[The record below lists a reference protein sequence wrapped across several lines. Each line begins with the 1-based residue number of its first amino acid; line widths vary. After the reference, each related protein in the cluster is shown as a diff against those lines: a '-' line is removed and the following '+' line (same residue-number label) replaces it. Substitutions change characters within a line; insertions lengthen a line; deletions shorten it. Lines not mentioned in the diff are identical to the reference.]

1 MYLWGVIFA
10 VLAGLSNY
18 AGLILQK
25 LVVNEVDGR
34 ARGADSAAGVT
45 TGAGAAA
52 AEPEGFFAR
61 LLRRPIWVLG
71 VALEI
76 GVGTVFF
83 LLAQVYAGP
92 ALIPGLMASGLI
104 ALALGSAWLL
114 HEPPTFGDMLGIG
127 ALIAA
132 AVMLGLSHLNIDLA
146 VFDILEAGFL
156 RRAALFSVTV
166 LALFL
171 VLVFLGR
178 RRRRG
183 HRDNAGPSATLTR
196 GGANSANS
204 ATRGAGSATLRRG
217 GWRGQNHALRSG
229 LLYVLSNFWVGPFT
243 GTVLRLFQGR
253 FSLPLAAMF
262 AFTSAVLVLT
272 NLFGIAELQRAFR
285 VSRASVAVPV
295 QMLPT
300 QVAPAIVYLVVF
312 RLEPPSS
319 GALLLFTLGAV
330 LIVVSSFLLGGR
342 QEGAREA
349 AVQRRRSAGANS
361 ATLTRGAQ
369 IAQKALRRGREAPR

>member
-10 VLAGLSNY
+10 VLAGLSNNV
-18 AGLILQK
+18 GLILQK
-25 LVVNEVDGR
+25 LTVNEVDGR
-34 ARGADSAAGVT
+34 ARTASRADSAAKT
-45 TGAGAAA
+45 AAGTAGTEAG
-52 AEPEGFFAR
+52 GFFAR
-61 LLRRPIWVLG
+61 LLRRPLWVLG
-71 VALEI
+71 LMLEI

-83 LLAQVYAGP
+83 LLAQVYTGP

-104 ALALGSAWLL
+104 VLALGSAWFL
-114 HEPPTFGDMLGIG
+114 HEPPTFGDWLGIA

-132 AVMLGLSHLNIDLA
+132 AVLLGLSHLSIDLA

-156 RRAALFSVTV
+156 RRAALFSAV
-166 LALFL
+166 
-171 VLVFLGR
+171 VLVFFLILVALER
-178 RRRRG
+178 RKRCGQR
-183 HRDNAGPSATLTR
+183 HSAGANSATLTR
-196 GGANSANS
+196 GGANSATLTRGGANS
-204 ATRGAGSATLRRG
+204 ATLTRGGAGRSRG
-217 GWRGQNHALRSG
+217 LNYALRSG

-262 AFTSAVLVLT
+262 AFSSAVLVLT

-312 RLEPPSS
+312 RLEAPSI
-319 GALLLFTLGAV
+319 GALLLFALGAI
-330 LIVVSSFLLGGR
+330 LIVVSSFLLGGS
-342 QEGAREA
+342 QD
-349 AVQRRRSAGANS
+349 
-361 ATLTRGAQ
+361 GAQ
-369 IAQKALRRGREAPR
+369 KPSSSTSNTRKA